1 MDSLLSRLESQ
12 ASAYAVS
19 RGIAIAFDSPLGFG
33 TDGRVWRTSRKSAIK
48 VFERESNYVRERDCY
63 RHLKSLAISN
73 IEGFAIP
80 RLIDSD
86 DELLVVEMD
95 IVSPPFLLDFAK
107 AYLDRPPDFSPEV
120 MAEWEEQQVEWFG
133 DRWPEICSALY
144 DLDRIGIYYRDTR
157 PGNIMFPDDT

>member
-1 MDSLLSRLESQ
+1 MDTLLSRLESQ
-12 ASAYAVS
+12 AIAYAKS
-19 RGIAIAFDSPLGFG
+19 RDISIAFDSPLGFG
-33 TDGRVWRTSRKSAIK
+33 TDGRVWKTSRKSAVK
-48 VFERESNYVRERDCY
+48 VFEREANYQRERDCY
-63 RHLKSLAISN
+63 RRLKAEQIVRVGYF
-73 IEGFAIP
+73 EIP
-80 RLIDSD
+80 RLMACD
-86 DELLVVEMD
+86 DRLLVIEMG
-95 IVSPPFLLDFAK
+95 IVAPPFLLDFAK